1 MTGMYLCGHYL
12 PGIGWCPNDAAKGRL
27 MCPDHAR
34 ITYLTEDD
42 GPDEDR
48 HEYDDRS
55 HYYQH

>member
-1 MTGMYLCGHYL
+1 ML
-12 PGIGWCPNDAAKGRL
+12 AAKGRL

-55 HYYQH
+55 HLYQH